1 MANTTKSDKEEF
13 VDTEPIPTLEGDEE
27 ELEGKAIKI
36 KQIFNKASIIIN
48 TKVGNNS
55 YKLKMK
61 SDKWN
66 QHIYFINI
74 IKSPKKRINNLIR
87 SL

>member
-1 MANTTKSDKEEF
+1 MADTTKSDKEEF
-13 VDTEPIPTLEGDEE
+13 VDTEPMPPLEGDEE
-27 ELEGKAIKI
+27 EVEGKTKI
-36 KQIFNKASIIIN
+36 KQIFNEASIIIN

-74 IKSPKKRINNLIR
+74 IKSPKNVSTI
-87 SL
+87 

>member
-1 MANTTKSDKEEF
+1 MADTTKSDKEEF
-13 VDTEPIPTLEGDEE
+13 VDTEPMPPLEGDEE
-27 ELEGKAIKI
+27 EVEGKTKI
-36 KQIFNKASIIIN
+36 KQIFNEASIIIN

-74 IKSPKKRINNLIR
+74 IKSPKKVSTI
-87 SL
+87 

>member
-13 VDTEPIPTLEGDEE
+13 VDTEPIPLEGDEE
-27 ELEGKAIKI
+27 EVEGKTIKI
-36 KQIFNKASIIIN
+36 KQIFNEASIIIN

-61 SDKWN
+61 SDK
-66 QHIYFINI
+66 
-74 IKSPKKRINNLIR
+74 
-87 SL
+87 

>member
-1 MANTTKSDKEEF
+1 MANATKSDKEEF
-13 VDTEPIPTLEGDEE
+13 VDTEPMPPLEGDEE
-27 ELEGKAIKI
+27 EVEGKTKI
-36 KQIFNKASIIIN
+36 KQIFNEASIIIN

-74 IKSPKKRINNLIR
+74 IKSPKNVSTI
-87 SL
+87 

>member
-13 VDTEPIPTLEGDEE
+13 VDTEPMPPLEGDEE
-27 ELEGKAIKI
+27 EVEGKTKI
-36 KQIFNKASIIIN
+36 KQIFNEASIIIN
-48 TKVGNNS
+48 AKVGNNS

-74 IKSPKKRINNLIR
+74 IKSPKNVSTI
-87 SL
+87 

>member
-13 VDTEPIPTLEGDEE
+13 VDTEPMPPLEGDEE
-27 ELEGKAIKI
+27 EVEGKTKI
-36 KQIFNKASIIIN
+36 KQIFNEASVIIN

-74 IKSPKKRINNLIR
+74 IKSPKNVSTI
-87 SL
+87 

>member
-1 MANTTKSDKEEF
+1 MANATKSDKEEF
-13 VDTEPIPTLEGDEE
+13 VDTEPMPPLEGDEE
-27 ELEGKAIKI
+27 EVEGKTKI
-36 KQIFNKASIIIN
+36 KQIFNEASIIIN

-74 IKSPKKRINNLIR
+74 IKSPKKCINNLIR

>member
-13 VDTEPIPTLEGDEE
+13 VDTEPMPPLEGDEE
-27 ELEGKAIKI
+27 EVEGKTKI
-36 KQIFNKASIIIN
+36 KQIFNEASIIIN

-74 IKSPKKRINNLIR
+74 IKSPKKCINNLIR

>member
-13 VDTEPIPTLEGDEE
+13 VDTEPMPPLEGDEE
-27 ELEGKAIKI
+27 EVEGKTKI
-36 KQIFNKASIIIN
+36 KQIFNEASIIIN

-55 YKLKMK
+55 CKLKMK

-74 IKSPKKRINNLIR
+74 KKKKKNVSTI
-87 SL
+87 

>member
-13 VDTEPIPTLEGDEE
+13 VDTEPMPPLEGDEE
-27 ELEGKAIKI
+27 EVEGKTKI
-36 KQIFNKASIIIN
+36 KQILNEASIIIN

-61 SDKWN
+61 SDK
-66 QHIYFINI
+66 
-74 IKSPKKRINNLIR
+74 
-87 SL
+87 

>member
-13 VDTEPIPTLEGDEE
+13 VDTEPMPPLEGDEE
-27 ELEGKAIKI
+27 EVEGKTKI
-36 KQIFNKASIIIN
+36 KQIFNEASIIIN

-74 IKSPKKRINNLIR
+74 IKSPKNVSTI
-87 SL
+87 

>member
-13 VDTEPIPTLEGDEE
+13 VDTEPMPPLEGDEE
-27 ELEGKAIKI
+27 EVEGKTKI
-36 KQIFNKASIIIN
+36 KQIFNEASIIIN

-74 IKSPKKRINNLIR
+74 IKSPKKVSTI
-87 SL
+87 

>member
-13 VDTEPIPTLEGDEE
+13 VDTEPMPPLEGDEE
-27 ELEGKAIKI
+27 EVEGKTKI
-36 KQIFNKASIIIN
+36 KQIFNEASIIIN
-48 TKVGNNS
+48 TEVENNS

-74 IKSPKKRINNLIR
+74 IKSPKNVSTI
-87 SL
+87 